1 MRDSE
6 QKKRWVIGMIGLF
19 FRWMFAFALL
29 ALTYNPT
36 QWNYVRWSMDNY
48 ESRLSIAVL
57 TGLLLTIGY
66 IIYLRATIRS
76 IGGFGMFLVLS
87 VVAALLWVLY
97 DLGLLQLD
105 NPTMNVWLGIL
116 ALSVVLGIG
125 LSWSHV
131 RRALSGQADMDD
143 VDE

>member
-1 MRDSE
+1 M
-6 QKKRWVIGMIGLF
+6 GLF